1 MFKLHMIFEIVEDN
15 SRRLANLGRT
25 FRNYARIDRVE
36 NINYY
41 LILQDD
47 LSTKPELREKY
58 VSFIFLLNFIFS
70 IKFNKF
76 IV

>member
-1 MFKLHMIFEIVEDN
+1 MFKLHMIFEIVEEN
-15 SRRLANLGRT
+15 SRRLANLGPT

-41 LILQDD
+41 LTLQDD

-58 VSFIFLLNFIFS
+58 VSFIIFWLD
-70 IKFNKF
+70 I
-76 IV
+76 ILE

>member
-58 VSFIFLLNFIFS
+58 VSFIIFQRL
-70 IKFNKF
+70 
-76 IV
+76 

>member
-36 NINYY
+36 NKNDY
-41 LILQDD
+41 LILQDN

-58 VSFIFLLNFIFS
+58 HTVLSRVGGRDHTECIRG
-70 IKFNKF
+70 
-76 IV
+76 